1 MPQFESHFFSSL
13 IFWEVV
19 SFAILFAV
27 LYKFAFPPIL
37 EMLETRERKIR
48 ESLEQ
53 AERHRVE
60 AERKMQEYEAKL
72 AAVSREAE
80 AVLAQAKERA
90 QRLLDEN
97 EQRLAA
103 EAERIKSEAT
113 REIEHER
120 RKAIQ
125 DIRTQATDLALLV
138 AEKVVERS
146 LNDADHRRMADEA
159 LAAVAK
165 NYPG

>member
-1 MPQFESHFFSSL
+1 MRP
-13 IFWEVV
+13 
-19 SFAILFAV
+19 AA
-27 LYKFAFPPIL
+27 PPRRGAPRTPPTPRAL
-37 EMLETRERKIR
+37 RLR
-48 ESLEQ
+48 
-53 AERHRVE
+53 AERTGR
-60 AERKMQEYEAKL
+60 L
-72 AAVSREAE
+72 PSR
-80 AVLAQAKERA
+80 R
-90 QRLLDEN
+90 RSRN
-97 EQRLAA
+97 EGSASDRPSKGREA